1 MPKSESYFSP
11 EYLFFPVIFCFT
23 ALQITQSYIFFW
35 AEHAKFNK
43 MHQREHKV

>member
-1 MPKSESYFSP
+1 MPKNESYFSP

-23 ALQITQSYIFFW
+23 ALQITQSYIFW
-35 AEHAKFNK
+35 AECAMFKK